1 MLTKVIM
8 PQDTHKSKAYTVNF
22 GLYVDYISIKL
33 AGEKKLQINT
43 CMDIGVKILMIS
55 KYRI

>member
-8 PQDTHKSKAYTVNF
+8 PQDIHMSKAYTVNF

-33 AGEKKLQINT
+33 AGEKKLQTNT
-43 CMDIGVKILMIS
+43 RMDIGVKILMI
-55 KYRI
+55 